1 MVALGPSSYHFVIFT
16 RYQALNVCKL
26 DELKYPDP
34 RKLAGRHFGL
44 HSTLSLW
51 KIDKANRSD
60 FER

>member
-34 RKLAGRHFGL
+34 AKHFGL
-44 HSTLSLW
+44 YSTLSRW
-51 KIDKANRSD
+51 KIDKANESD
-60 FER
+60 FERRT